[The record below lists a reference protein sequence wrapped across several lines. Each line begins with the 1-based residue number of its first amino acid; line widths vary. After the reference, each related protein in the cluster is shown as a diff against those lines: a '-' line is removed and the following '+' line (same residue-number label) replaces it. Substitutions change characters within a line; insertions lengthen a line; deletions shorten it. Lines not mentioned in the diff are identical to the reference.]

1 MKMRSEPN
9 HNHAG
14 FTILELMIAITV
26 AVILLTL
33 AIPSF
38 QETFKRNEIAGQN
51 NELVALIHTA
61 RNEAIRRN
69 PLSNEV
75 VRLDLEVDAD
85 EPAWQAFVYPPG
97 IGEGVEGCP
106 LGSIRCSENER
117 VLLSANSMSI
127 QFDNRGYSVVGGVP
141 TEVEI
146 LLVHRDCSSDQ
157 HARRIRVQP
166 AGQVNSRRVACDFEI
181 SD

>member
-1 MKMRSEPN
+1 MKMSVKSNRN
-9 HNHAG
+9 QQG
-14 FTILELMIAITV
+14 FTILELMVAIAV
-26 AVILLTL
+26 GVILITL
-33 AIPSF
+33 AIPNF
-38 QETFKRNEIAGQN
+38 QETFKRNAIAGQN
-51 NELVALIHTA
+51 NELVALIHMA

-75 VRLDLEVDAD
+75 VRLELEVDAG
-85 EPAWQAFVYPPG
+85 EPAWRAFVYPPG

-106 LGSIRCSENER
+106 LGAIRCSEHER
-117 VLLSANSMSI
+117 VLLSANSMTI

-166 AGQVNSRRVACDFEI
+166 AGQVTSRRVACDFEI
-181 SD
+181 SE